1 MNFIFALVIPL
12 LMMFMIYVVPVI
24 LILFAMIYVI
34 SSKSIDITCK
44 ILIIAI
50 IILCILIV
58 FITLIHIE
66 PDKPNELYTKMKE
79 INDSQGIIGLS
90 KEQVVEL
97 LGKPAKINKSKDTD
111 KEVYLYN
118 AGYIFK
124 EIDWR
129 KKFTLWSKTY
139 YYVFS
144 VNFDQTDKAESTSL
158 KESLELYVP

>member
-12 LMMFMIYVVPVI
+12 LMMFMIYVAPII
-24 LILFAMIYVI
+24 LILFAIIYVI
-34 SSKSIDITCK
+34 NSKSIDITCK

-79 INDSQGIIGLS
+79 INDSQSVIGLS
-90 KEQVVEL
+90 KEQVEEL
-97 LGKPAKINKSKDTD
+97 LGKPPKTHKSGS
-111 KEVYLYN
+111 VYLYN

-124 EIDWR
+124 DINWR
-129 KKFTLWSKTY
+129 RHFSLWAKTY

-144 VNFDQTDKAESTSL
+144 VNFDENDKVESTL
-158 KESLELYVP
+158 MEESLELYVP

>member
-12 LMMFMIYVVPVI
+12 LIMFKIYVAPVI
-24 LILFAMIYVI
+24 LILFAIIYVI
-34 SSKSIDITCK
+34 SSKSIDKTCK

-66 PDKPNELYTKMKE
+66 PDKPSELYTKMKE
-79 INDSQGIIGLS
+79 INDSQSIIGSS
-90 KEQVVEL
+90 KEQVEEL
-97 LGKPAKINKSKDTD
+97 LGKPCKTHKSGS
-111 KEVYLYN
+111 VYLYN
-118 AGYIFK
+118 AGHIFK
-124 EIDWR
+124 EVNWKNR
-129 KKFTLWSKTY
+129 FSLWSKTY

-144 VNFDQTDKAESTSL
+144 VNFDETDKVESTWM